1 VRGGEEHRELRGI
14 GASPGKAEEI
24 AKVVLSAEDFG
35 KVNEGD
41 VLVAVSTDPSYVLVM
56 KRVVAIVTEYG
67 GICSHAAIVSR
78 ELGIPCVV
86 GVKDATKVLRDGVR
100 VLVDGD
106 GGRVQVL
113 D

>member
-1 VRGGEEHRELRGI
+1 VELRGL
-14 GASPGKAEEI
+14 GASPGRAEGRV
-24 AKVVLSAEDFG
+24 KVVLSFEDFG
-35 KVNEGD
+35 KFEEGD
-41 VLVAVSTDPSYVLVM
+41 VLVTRSTDPSYVIIMGKAAAV
-56 KRVVAIVTEYG
+56 VTELG

-86 GVKDATKVLRDGVR
+86 GVEGATEVLKDGMR

-106 GGRVQVL
+106 EGRVQVL